1 MTDKE
6 LFDAF
11 LEVASHSA
19 LRAAA
24 AATRSGRSI
33 AEAVCWPCCD
43 RVVAPAVHPWPD
55 ASAFGA
61 AAAAAGA
68 VAAAAQA
75 PAAPAGFP
83 FQIFPTML
91 LVILSIQS
99 SSWASTAL
107 IEKILDRARLVPVGP
122 RRVQRALR
130 SCFF

>member
-43 RVVAPAVHPWPD
+43 RVVAPAVHPWPG
-55 ASAFGA
+55 ASAVGA
-61 AAAAAGA
+61 AAAAA
-68 VAAAAQA
+68 QA
-75 PAAPAGFP
+75 LLQRPRKRRRRRRRLSLSDISHDASRDSLNSKFKLGFDG
-83 FQIFPTML
+83 
-91 LVILSIQS
+91 SY
-99 SSWASTAL
+99 
-107 IEKILDRARLVPVGP
+107 
-122 RRVQRALR
+122 
-130 SCFF
+130 